1 MSETLYRI
9 KPLVWV
15 ENDFAWGASTEFCEY
30 EVEYWDERKQHYWRS
45 SHGRGYGTC
54 DSLEH
59 GKQLAQQHW
68 EATLATILEP
78 VETAEASDSIPVSKQ
93 AQEACREILKDRYD
107 GLTPTEG
114 HTNGTQQGRPGG
126 HDTQ

>member
-9 KPLVWV
+9 KTLEWKALSDSYADAEGLGVGYVVKGGREW
-15 ENDFAWGASTEFCEY
+15 SI
-30 EVEYWDERKQHYWRS
+30 YWS
-45 SHGRGYGTC
+45 SSRGKVPTFPC

-78 VETAEASDSIPVSKQ
+78 VETAEAVAI
-93 AQEACREILKDRYD
+93 
-107 GLTPTEG
+107 TPTEG
-114 HTNGTQQGRPGG
+114 HHDTQQGRG
-126 HDTQ
+126 HGDST